1 MRTKTLLL
9 TAALAGL
16 GVAANADVTSV
27 NYVGYI
33 NGPIPQGYS
42 IRCSGFRGGARDI
55 ATLMPAPP
63 CGVTCYEIDDNG
75 TVFIANF
82 DPVYSSWDNPNL
94 QIKHGQAI
102 VVSSPC
108 AFNNTFTGTGDEN
121 KYYQGGQVRNDVTP
135 GSPSHTVLR
144 SNPVPMA
151 GLLTTQL
158 GFNPGAVAVTT
169 YQFKNG
175 TIIHNW
181 DPVYGSWDQEPF
193 IDLGEGFFV
202 LTANG
207 TAIQWP
213 QNFAVTN

>member
-55 ATLMPAPP
+55 VTLMPAPP
-63 CGVTCYEIDDNG
+63 CAVTVYEIDDDG
-75 TVFIANF
+75 TTRIGNW
-82 DPVYSSWDNPNL
+82 DTVYQSWDNPTV
-94 QIKHGQAI
+94 QILHGQAI
-102 VVSSPC
+102 VVKSDC

-121 KYYQGGQVRNDVTP
+121 KYYGGGQVRNDITP
-135 GSPSHTVLR
+135 RSASRSVLR

-158 GFNPGAVAVTT
+158 GFTPLDDVTV
-169 YQFKNG
+169 YQLKGG
-175 TIIHNW
+175 TIISAW
-181 DPVYGSWDQEPF
+181 DHTYQSWNPAEPN

-202 LTANG
+202 VGAPKD
-207 TAIQWP
+207 QPWP